1 MQYSKLISVLLVS
14 LLTLSACGGSGSN
27 DPLDTDGDGV
37 EDTLDSFPNDAK
49 ETKDTDKDG
58 VGDNSDAFPNDASE
72 TLDSDEDG
80 VGDNTDVFPNDAS
93 ETIDSDE
100 DGVGDNADAFPNDAS
115 ETLDTDEDGVGDNA
129 DAFPNDASE
138 TLDTDEDGVGDNTD
152 AFPNDPTKTVTACI
166 AEGTEVNFE
175 ALESENC
182 ELLSQYNLFSDSTN
196 PTTGVNGNK
205 SLPYDL
211 SMPLF
216 TDYATKYRFVVI
228 PEDKSATYNENEVMD
243 LPVGSVLIKTFSLPS
258 NTSMRGFENEKLI
271 ETRLLIH
278 RESGWTALP
287 YIWNAEGT
295 EAEYKPRGKTETLS
309 LTHNGSELEFS
320 YVVPSDSQCKECHQ
334 LLETDSDGKAISGS
348 GKFWPIG
355 PKARFLN
362 YEISYNG
369 EEKNQLIAWSD
380 KNMLSGL
387 PTDLDTVTTIP
398 AYHDEDAASLNNSV
412 WSEEY
417 INTLARGYL
426 DINCAHCHRPI
437 GSANNYGLF
446 LENNRELSTATG
458 ICKAP
463 IAPPGNS
470 SVEGTLLDIKPGD
483 ADNSFLYE
491 RITTED
497 AGLKMPKI
505 GRSLVHLEGTELIK
519 VWINL
524 LDKDPFNQQACP

>member
-14 LLTLSACGGSGSN
+14 LLTLSACGGSDSN

-115 ETLDTDEDGVGDNA
+115 ESLDTDEDGVGDNA

-138 TLDTDEDGVGDNTD
+138 TLDTDEDGVGDNAD

-182 ELLSQYNLFSDSTN
+182 ELLSQYNLFSDPSN
-196 PTTGVNGNK
+196 PTTGVNGSK

-228 PEDKSATYNENEVMD
+228 PEDKSGAFKSSEVMD
-243 LPVGSVLIKTFSLPS
+243 LPVGSVLIKTFSLPAD
-258 NTSMRGFENEKLI
+258 TSIRGYENEKLI

-278 RESGWTALP
+278 RTSGWASLP
-287 YIWNAEGT
+287 YVWNAEGT
-295 EAEYKPRGKTETLS
+295 EAEYKPRGKSETVS
-309 LTHNGSELEFS
+309 LTHNGTDLEFT
-320 YVVPSDSQCKECHQ
+320 YTVPSDTQCRECHQ
-334 LLETDSDGKAISGS
+334 LLDTDENGKAVPGS
-348 GKFWPIG
+348 GKIWPIG

-362 YEISYNG
+362 HDYSYADQ
-369 EEKNQLIAWSD
+369 EKNQLLAWSE
-380 KNMLSGL
+380 KNML
-387 PTDLDTVTTIP
+387 TDLPFELSDITTVP
-398 AYHDEDAASLNNSV
+398 VYQDDDAQNLKNSV
-412 WSEEY
+412 WSAEY

-446 LENNRELSTATG
+446 LENNRELSNATG
-458 ICKAP
+458 ICKDP
-463 IAPPGNS
+463 IAAPGNS
-470 SVEGTLLDIKPGD
+470 SLEGKLKDIKPGD

-491 RITTED
+491 RITSED

-505 GRSLVHLEGTELIK
+505 GRSLVHTEGTLLIK
-519 VWINL
+519 TWIDL
-524 LDKDPFNQQACP
+524 LDKDPFNQTSCP